1 MENKQTAPAKPG
13 TMSAQ
18 KTNEDFNKKQPDPKD
33 PNQVKAE
40 TTPEV
45 EVPDI
50 SIRKEEKPDDLT
62 MIKDEN
68 QPDEVKNPEIHDEDA
83 AEDVEDTTAGEEG
96 KDLDSEAQENERTN
110 KVTM

>member
-13 TMSAQ
+13 TMTAQ

-33 PNQVKAE
+33 PNQVKGE

-45 EVPDI
+45 EVPDL
-50 SIRKEEKPDDLT
+50 SPRKKENPDDLR
-62 MIKDEN
+62 MKKDNSQEN
-68 QPDEVKNPEIHDEDA
+68 EVKNPEILDEEA
-83 AEDVEDTTAGEEG
+83 AEDVKDTTTGEEG
-96 KDLDSEAQENERTN
+96 KDLDSDAQENERTN